1 MFSHEIEEKAYKF
14 INMYTHWM
22 KCFKYLNFSTSIHPI
37 TRGGGSKRFEKV
49 YLSQVKNHQNLNIFS
64 GIKRKFNLGGK
75 TYLVPRAVTKT
86 IQSFFQRL
94 SLLF

>member
-14 INMYTHWM
+14 INMYKRWM
-22 KCFKYLNFSTSIHPI
+22 KCFKYLNFSTWIHPI
-37 TRGGGSKRFEKV
+37 TGGGGSKRFEKV

-75 TYLVPRAVTKT
+75 TYLDPQTVTKT
-86 IQSFFQRL
+86 IQLFSQRL